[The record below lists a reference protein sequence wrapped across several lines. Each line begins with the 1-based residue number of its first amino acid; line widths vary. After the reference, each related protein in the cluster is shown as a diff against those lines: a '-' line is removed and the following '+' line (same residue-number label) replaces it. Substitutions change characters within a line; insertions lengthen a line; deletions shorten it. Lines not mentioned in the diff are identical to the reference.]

1 MALAFQ
7 NLEMKIL
14 IILFSFIF
22 SFLLPTNAQT
32 QSTKPLSLQ
41 VKAESGT
48 IIWLDNLRY
57 GTIAESGEMTINNL
71 QAGSH
76 SLRARLTG
84 KHELTQAVIVK
95 ANATNQVQVN
105 FKAPAAPAEFSFQ
118 TAETLREKG
127 KHKDAI
133 DEYRKALS
141 LSKISLPRARIGLA
155 RSLAATSEYE
165 DAVTEARRAARESA
179 AAPIIAA
186 EAFTVVANTFR
197 SQGLYDEA
205 FTNYEKALKLA
216 HNFSPEAHT
225 GIALNFMEENDAA
238 SAIKH
243 LSLGAQ
249 QSNDTEPI
257 IYYLLGNLLD
267 RSGQIK
273 EAIATY
279 EKFLALEPT
288 GKNANTARSLLK
300 QLKREAR

>member
-1 MALAFQ
+1 MTISTPLLGSIFYF
-7 NLEMKIL
+7 LL
-14 IILFSFIF
+14 IIHLQVRTVEPI
-22 SFLLPTNAQT
+22 
-32 QSTKPLSLQ
+32 SLQ
-41 VKAESGT
+41 VKAESGS

-57 GTIAESGEMTINNL
+57 GTIADSGEITINNL
-71 QAGSH
+71 KAGTH
-76 SLRARLTG
+76 SLRARLVG
-84 KHELTQAVIVK
+84 KHELTQSIIVK
-95 ANATNQVQVN
+95 TGTTNQVQLN
-105 FKAPAAPAEFSFQ
+105 FKAPAAPAELSFQ
-118 TAETLREKG
+118 TAASLREKG

-133 DEYRKALS
+133 EEYRKALS

-165 DAVTEARRAARESA
+165 DAVNEARRAARESA

-186 EAFTVVANTFR
+186 EALTVIANTFR
-197 SQGLYDEA
+197 SQGLYDDA

-216 HNFSPEAHT
+216 RNFSPEAHT

-267 RSGQIK
+267 RNGQIQA
-273 EAIATY
+273 AIAAY
-279 EKFLALEPT
+279 EKFLVLEPN
-288 GKNANTARSLLK
+288 GKNSNIARSLLK
-300 QLKREAR
+300 QLKREVR